1 MPLKEPYILESG
13 LIQVVPYFQTR
24 KIFCKERWFQR
35 SVADVLRSEFNNTH
49 KPSSDTPEPAQY
61 LKDIAA
67 GNVTLTKRQLGTPRG
82 PRPAVAS
89 AIIESG
95 SVLEYRVHMHEPPIR
110 AGAELVA
117 LMRRPDTGSAGSRG
131 GCNGT
136 GLVIYESEDT
146 LVINKPAGVPVHPT
160 GRYHHNSLT
169 LILESCLGYK
179 VFGKH

>member
-49 KPSSDTPEPAQY
+49 KPSSDSPEPAQY
-61 LKDIAA
+61 LKDIST
-67 GNVTLTKRQLGTPRG
+67 GNVTLTKRQLGTHHTVRG
-82 PRPAVAS
+82 PAVAS

-110 AGAELVA
+110 AGTELAVLMQRPGAEST
-117 LMRRPDTGSAGSRG
+117 RPQGA
-131 GCNGT
+131 GT
-136 GLVIYESEDT
+136 GLVIYESEDM

-160 GRYHHNSLT
+160 GKYHHNSLT